1 MNEKNEYTIES
12 IKQHLPY
19 YTGKREVSVIK
30 YLLDYI
36 DAREEKNKNNINT
49 WHTYTIPNI
58 ACTYVYQDAWGLTW
72 GVLNSLPI

>member
-49 WHTYTIPNI
+49 
-58 ACTYVYQDAWGLTW
+58 
-72 GVLNSLPI
+72 